1 VIDFIYPP
9 LCAGCGKQGF
19 SICQDCLS
27 EIQLVISPYCDV
39 CGRPQKQKGVCE
51 VCRTDPPPF
60 SALRSWG
67 FYQGPLRE
75 ALLSLK
81 YHNNLGLGQFLASHL
96 QTIVLGNQWDL
107 DIVIPVP
114 LCKTHYKERSY
125 NQSEMIAYPL
135 SLSLSLP
142 LVTDAIYRVKETVTQ
157 IDLSREERFINLKDA
172 FLGNS
177 AKLKGKKVLLVDDIV
192 TTGATIRSC
201 AKALLDSGCKTVFCI
216 TVAQTSK
223 KSYQTL

>member
-1 VIDFIYPP
+1 
-9 LCAGCGKQGF
+9 
-19 SICQDCLS
+19 
-27 EIQLVISPYCDV
+27 
-39 CGRPQKQKGVCE
+39 
-51 VCRTDPPPF
+51 
-60 SALRSWG
+60 
-67 FYQGPLRE
+67 
-75 ALLSLK
+75 
-81 YHNNLGLGQFLASHL
+81 
-96 QTIVLGNQWDL
+96 
-107 DIVIPVP
+107 
-114 LCKTHYKERSY
+114 
-125 NQSEMIAYPL
+125 MIAYPL